1 MAFSGQP
8 DFSSVLPEKV
18 LDAVPVSG
26 GDIGS
31 SYRVKTEKSDYFIKR
46 YSSAGLPGMEAAG
59 INAMAATK
67 TISVPEVISFDDH
80 FLVLKFIKQAPRCG
94 EFQTLLGRGL
104 AEMHRVSA
112 EQAEHREIKGF
123 GFNEDN
129 YIGTIPQKNTACDN
143 WTDFLIANR
152 LGYQIRLAAD
162 SALTSAWNRL
172 SGKIPRLLAGTEEPP
187 SLIHGDLW
195 GGNVINGKD
204 GRPVIIDPAAYYGHR
219 EMELGMTRLFGGFTS
234 EFYRAYDS
242 VYPLKPGWE
251 KRMNLYILY
260 HVLNHY
266 NMFGGGYR
274 SQALNLMKEYI

>member
-8 DFSSVLPEKV
+8 DFSSVLSEKV

-46 YSSAGLPGMEAAG
+46 YSSSGLPGMEAAG

-80 FLVLKFIKQAPRCG
+80 SLVLKFIKQAGRCSD
-94 EFQTLLGRGL
+94 FQTLLGRGL
-104 AEMHRVSA
+104 AAMHRVSA
-112 EQAEHREIKGF
+112 EQTEHREVKGF
-123 GFNEDN
+123 GFNKDN
-129 YIGTIPQKNTACDN
+129 YIGTTPQKNTACDN
-143 WTDFLIANR
+143 WTDFLIENR

-172 SGKIPRLLAGTEEPP
+172 SGKIPQLLAGTEEPP
-187 SLIHGDLW
+187 CLIHGDLW
-195 GGNVINGKD
+195 GGNVISGEDSK
-204 GRPVIIDPAAYYGHR
+204 PVIIDPAAYYGHR
-219 EMELGMTRLFGGFTS
+219 EMELGMTRLFGGFNS
-234 EFYRAYDS
+234 EFYMAYDS

-251 KRMNLYILY
+251 KRINLYILY

-274 SQALNLMKEYI
+274 SQALNLINSYL